1 MEWEWTS
8 APSKPAS
15 LPYQY
20 EKLPRYS
27 FLSFNA
33 CKSYPTQRAGDETPM
48 TFATA
53 FSLSNLELT
62 SFFIALVLLLL
73 TAHLM
78 GFIFYEL
85 KLPRVIGEILGGLM
99 LGPTVLGHFSPDSM
113 NWLFV
118 GSTSEGKLLALV
130 SNLGLILL
138 MLVSGFEIQRS
149 FSREDRRIATAF
161 LVGATFV
168 PFIIGVAAPSFVNL
182 SAYAGPKSNGLTLA
196 IIVGIGISVTSIPV
210 ISKIFIDLKIID
222 TRFAKIVLAI
232 ATVEDV
238 IQFAML
244 AVATSLSESTNLA
257 LNTIATTVLITVLFL
272 AFCLIVLPR
281 IILYTYHSRFSVLI
295 NTHPSRYAL
304 FLCFSLVA
312 IASLVNVNIVF
323 GAFLAGV
330 AMAALPR
337 DTFAKAKS
345 QIKSISFATF
355 TPVYFAMVGL
365 KLDLVHHFDPVIFL
379 GFILFSTTLKGLGA
393 MVVGRLVKQ
402 GWLSSTNFAV
412 ALNARGGPGIVLATV
427 TFDLGLISEEFFVA
441 LVLTAIVTSLVAG
454 YWLRYVIRRGQV
466 LLS

>member
-1 MEWEWTS
+1 
-8 APSKPAS
+8 
-15 LPYQY
+15 
-20 EKLPRYS
+20 
-27 FLSFNA
+27 
-33 CKSYPTQRAGDETPM
+33 M

-113 NWLFV
+113 NRLFV

-168 PFIIGVAAPSFVNL
+168 PFIIGVATPSFINL

-257 LNTIATTVLITVLFL
+257 LNTIATTVLVTVLFL

-312 IASLVNVNIVF
+312 IASLVNVNIIF

-337 DTFAKAKS
+337 DTLAKAKS

-365 KLDLVHHFDPVIFL
+365 KLDLIHQFNPVIFL
-379 GFILFSTTLKGLGA
+379 GFLLFSTTLKGLGA

-454 YWLRYVIRRGQV
+454 YWLRYVIRRGLV

>member
-1 MEWEWTS
+1 
-8 APSKPAS
+8 
-15 LPYQY
+15 
-20 EKLPRYS
+20 
-27 FLSFNA
+27 
-33 CKSYPTQRAGDETPM
+33 M

-73 TAHLM
+73 AAHLM

-113 NWLFV
+113 NRLFI
-118 GSTSEGKLLALV
+118 GSTSEGKLLALL

-149 FSREDRRIATAF
+149 FSREDRRIAVAF
-161 LVGATFV
+161 LVGATLIPFMVGVTV
-168 PFIIGVAAPSFVNL
+168 PTLFNL
-182 SAYAGPKSNGLTLA
+182 SSYAGPNGNGLTLA
-196 IIVGIGISVTSIPV
+196 IIVGIGVSVTSIPV
-210 ISKIFIDLKIID
+210 ISKIFLDLRIID

-238 IQFAML
+238 IQFALL
-244 AVATSLSESTNLA
+244 AIATGIAGSSSIA
-257 LNTIATTVLITVLFL
+257 LGTIATTIFVTILFL
-272 AFCLIVLPR
+272 SFCLLVLPR
-281 IILYTYHSRFSVLI
+281 LILYTHRSRFNLLI
-295 NTHPSRYAL
+295 DTHPTRYAL

-312 IASLVNVNIVF
+312 IASLANVNVIF

-330 AMAALPR
+330 AVGVLPK
-337 DTFAKAKS
+337 DTFSKAKS

-355 TPVYFAMVGL
+355 TPVYFAIVGL
-365 KLDLVHHFDPVIFL
+365 KLDLIHQFDPMIFL
-379 GFILFSTTLKGLGA
+379 GFLLFSTTLKGLGA

-454 YWLRYVIRRGQV
+454 YWLRYVIRKGLV
-466 LLS
+466 LLSQDSKTSQSG